1 MKDIFIGN
9 QRIIILQGIEKSI
22 TLSNEMAQRLL
33 RVYGHTLPLEKVNA
47 ICFWLEQRNLVK
59 IERLDDSLFSM
70 KLTKHGQEIALGF
83 AREDGVDLPVED

>member
-9 QRIIILQGIEKSI
+9 QRILILQGIEKNI

-47 ICFWLEQRNLVK
+47 LCLWHEQRGLVTT
-59 IERLDDSLFSM
+59 ERLDETLLTM
-70 KLTKHGQEIALGF
+70 RLTKHGQEVALGC

>member
-33 RVYGHTLPLEKVNA
+33 RVYGHTLPLEKVNS
-47 ICFWLEQRNLVK
+47 ICYWLEQRNLVA
-59 IERLDDSLFSM
+59 IERLDDSLFTM
-70 KLTKHGQEIALGF
+70 KLTKHGQEVALGF

>member
-1 MKDIFIGN
+1 MEDIFIGN

-47 ICFWLEQRNLVK
+47 ICFWLEQRNLVA
-59 IERLDDSLFSM
+59 IERLDKNLFTM
-70 KLTKHGQEIALGF
+70 KLTKHGQEVALGF

>member
-33 RVYGHTLPLEKVNA
+33 RVYGHTLPLEKVNS
-47 ICFWLEQRNLVK
+47 ICYWLEQRGLVT
-59 IERLDDSLFSM
+59 IEKLDESIFVI
-70 KLTKHGQEIALGF
+70 KLTRHGLEVAKGF
-83 AREDGVDLPVED
+83 VREEGVDLPVED

>member
-1 MKDIFIGN
+1 MKDIFIGD

-33 RVYGHTLPLEKVNA
+33 RLYGHALPLESVNA
-47 ICFWLEQRNLVK
+47 ICFWMEQRGLVK
-59 IERLDDSLFSM
+59 IERLDASLFTM
-70 KLTKHGQEIALGF
+70 RLTKHGQEVALGF

>member
-47 ICFWLEQRNLVK
+47 VCFWLEQRGLVK
-59 IERLDDSLFSM
+59 TERLDDSLFSM
-70 KLTKHGQEIALGF
+70 KLTKHGQEVALGF

>member
-9 QRIIILQGIEKSI
+9 QRILILQGIEKNI

-33 RVYGHTLPLEKVNA
+33 RIYGHTLSLEKVNA
-47 ICFWLEQRNLVK
+47 ICFWLEQRGLVA
-59 IERLDDSLFSM
+59 IERLATNLITM
-70 KLTKHGQEIALGF
+70 KLTKHGQEVALGF

>member
-9 QRIIILQGIEKSI
+9 QRILILQGIEKNI

-33 RVYGHTLPLEKVNA
+33 RIYGHTLSLEKVNA
-47 ICFWLEQRNLVK
+47 ICFWLEQRGLVV
-59 IERLDDSLFSM
+59 IERLDTNLITM
-70 KLTKHGQEIALGF
+70 KLTKHGQEVALGF

>member
-9 QRIIILQGIEKSI
+9 QRILILQGIEKNI

-33 RVYGHTLPLEKVNA
+33 RVYGHTIPLESVNA
-47 ICFWLEQRNLVK
+47 ICIWLEQRGLVK
-59 IERLDDSLFSM
+59 IERLDANLLTM
-70 KLTKHGQEIALGF
+70 TLTKRGQEVAKGY

>member
-9 QRIIILQGIEKSI
+9 QRILILQGIERNI

-33 RVYGHTLPLEKVNA
+33 RIYGHSLPQEKTNS
-47 ICFWLEQRNLVK
+47 ICYWLEQRGLVT
-59 IERLDDSLFSM
+59 IERLSDGLFTMRLS
-70 KLTKHGQEIALGF
+70 KHGQEVALGF

>member
-9 QRIIILQGIEKSI
+9 QRILILQGIEKNI

-33 RVYGHTLPLEKVNA
+33 RVYRHTLPLEKVNA
-47 ICFWLEQRNLVK
+47 VCLWLEQRGLVT
-59 IERLDDSLFSM
+59 IERLDESLLTM
-70 KLTKHGQEIALGF
+70 KLTKHGQEVALGF

>member
-1 MKDIFIGN
+1 MRDIFIGN

-47 ICFWLEQRNLVK
+47 ICCWLEQRSLIS
-59 IERLDDSLFSM
+59 IERLGESLFTM
-70 KLTKHGQEIALGF
+70 KLTKHGQEVALGF

>member
-33 RVYGHTLPLEKVNA
+33 RVYGHTLPLEKVNS
-47 ICFWLEQRNLVK
+47 ICYWLEQRGLVT
-59 IERLDDSLFSM
+59 IEKLDESIFVI
-70 KLTKHGQEIALGF
+70 KLTRHGSEVAKGF
-83 AREDGVDLPVED
+83 VREEGVDLPVED

>member
-9 QRIIILQGIEKSI
+9 QRIIILQGIERSI

-47 ICFWLEQRNLVK
+47 ICYWLEQRNLVA
-59 IERLDDSLFSM
+59 IERLDDSLFTM
-70 KLTKHGQEIALGF
+70 RLTKHGQEVALGF

>member
-33 RVYGHTLPLEKVNA
+33 RAYGHTLPLEKTNA
-47 ICFWLEQRNLVK
+47 ICYWLEQRNLVTT
-59 IERLDDSLFSM
+59 ERLNENLFTM
-70 KLTKHGQEIALGF
+70 KLTKHGQEVALGF

>member
-9 QRIIILQGIEKSI
+9 QRILILQGIEKNI

-47 ICFWLEQRNLVK
+47 ICLWLEQCGLVT
-59 IERLDDSLFSM
+59 IERLDETLLTM
-70 KLTKHGQEIALGF
+70 KLTKHGQEVALGF